1 MSPRTCVTPQGRF
14 KYAIHEPQ
22 YRVTNLRVN
31 DYIQSLGE
39 CENKSCDN
47 LKNFPASSI
56 HEKRAD
62 RIYEIPN
69 AFDFKGTTFVNSRWA
84 DRMAQN
90 PFAISLPEAKPTS
103 LSQTAKE
110 WFSDESSSEEKIGQ
124 IFASLP
130 DALLLTLAKTS
141 TDPADLV
148 RLAHNCCEF
157 VLNEKGIPQGLQ
169 YKKDD
174 QGRPQAVI
182 NHHLLFEILAN
193 NRSLPN
199 EYKEVMVL
207 RPGTQGGSEIIGEWR
222 AADGKSHI
230 FEYLRRNSYIPWGH
244 YAANMAND
252 SVRYR
257 ISDLLN
263 HDMSGLRH
271 LYYQRT
277 YTRMAEQLGLAVPAM
292 RQMLEPADLEKLRVE
307 IVTALEQGKGK
318 KLSFNLTLW
327 GWNFGFDCAP
337 TGYRLHASHQQ
348 IHQQFAMLPRVVP
361 VWING
366 KPSDESMIS
375 YGCGDLIRVFIA
387 EYKKE
392 TGRLFFDDYITA
404 IRSNRRMDGRTDQEE
419 SLIIYADE
427 NIMLFVPKAQTSQWE
442 IQMMTLKPIGNIIE
456 ADQACRDSLDRG
468 MLLAMRTLEGL
479 GAKMVT
485 TIEYSKRI
493 DNKEN
498 GQRLLYAFLPRMPNS
513 PGAFSE
519 QQLRWI
525 MGHYPE
531 DFAAACRKRIT
542 NSNTEQL

>member
-14 KYAIHEPQ
+14 KYAVHEPQ

-56 HEKRAD
+56 HEKGAD

-69 AFDFKGTTFVNSRWA
+69 AFEFKGTTFINSCWA
-84 DRMAQN
+84 DRTADN
-90 PFAISLPEAKPTS
+90 PNGISLPEAKPIS
-103 LSQTAKE
+103 LSQTAKD
-110 WFSDESSSEEKIGQ
+110 WFPEGSDSKGKIKQ
-124 IFASLP
+124 IFSSLP
-130 DALLLTLAKTS
+130 DSLLLTLAKTS
-141 TDPADLV
+141 TDPVDLV

-157 VLNEKGIPQGLQ
+157 ILDENKNPQGLR

-174 QGRPQAVI
+174 RGRLRAVI

-193 NRSLPN
+193 NRSLPD

-207 RPGTQGGSEIIGEWR
+207 RPGAQGVSEIVGEWW

-252 SVRYR
+252 AVRYR
-257 ISDLLN
+257 ISDLLDL
-263 HDMSGLRH
+263 DMSGLRH

-277 YTRMAEQLGLAVPAM
+277 YTRMAEQLGLTMPAEKK
-292 RQMLEPADLEKLRVE
+292 MLEPADLENLRLK
-307 IVTALEQGKGK
+307 IVTALQQDKRK
-318 KLSFNLTLW
+318 KLKFNSTLW

-337 TGYRLHASHQQ
+337 TGYRIHASHQQ
-348 IHQQFAMLPRVVP
+348 IHQQFAMLPRIIP
-361 VWING
+361 AWING
-366 KPSDESMIS
+366 EQSDESMIS
-375 YGCGDLIRVFIA
+375 YGCGDLIRTFIA

-404 IRSNRRMDGRTDQEE
+404 IRTNRRMDGRTDREE
-419 SLIIYADE
+419 NLIIYEDE
-427 NIMLFVPKAQTSQWE
+427 NVMLFVPKAQTSQWE
-442 IQMMTLKPIGNIIE
+442 IQMMTLKPVGNIIE
-456 ADQACRDSLDRG
+456 ANQACRDSLDRG

-479 GAKMVT
+479 GARMVT

-493 DNKEN
+493 DIKEN
-498 GQRLLYAFLPRMPNS
+498 NQRLLYAFLPRMPNS

-531 DFAAACRKRIT
+531 DFATACRSRIAD
-542 NSNTEQL
+542 SI